1 MQAAKR
7 GSMSR
12 KKVAAK
18 KAAAAGLLQRACAED
33 GGFRQLER
41 QDGKDGHVPIGGC
54 PWSAARV
61 RAGADALPGD
71 PANPGRVT
79 YIDDVHAVDAEME
92 RHARDPKLLG
102 ALQHLLGDEIDGYQS
117 KGVILSRYAALPSR
131 LLEKYHYC
139 SGIRRQAAAVRHY
152 VSWVA
157 PRYRGLRRH
166 IQRRRRRV

>member
-1 MQAAKR
+1 MVGYCRPESQVILR
-7 GSMSR
+7 QFFSPEE
-12 KKVAAK
+12 VAAK
-18 KAAAAGLLQRACAED
+18 KAAAAGLLQRACAKD

-41 QDGKDGHVPIGGC
+41 LDEKEGHVPIGGC

-102 ALQHLLGDEIDGYQS
+102 ALQHLLGDEIDGYQMAFVVKPPQS
-117 KGVILSRYAALPSR
+117 DITYHGWHQVPLIHLP
-131 LLEKYHYC
+131 
-139 SGIRRQAAAVRHY
+139 
-152 VSWVA
+152 
-157 PRYRGLRRH
+157 
-166 IQRRRRRV
+166 